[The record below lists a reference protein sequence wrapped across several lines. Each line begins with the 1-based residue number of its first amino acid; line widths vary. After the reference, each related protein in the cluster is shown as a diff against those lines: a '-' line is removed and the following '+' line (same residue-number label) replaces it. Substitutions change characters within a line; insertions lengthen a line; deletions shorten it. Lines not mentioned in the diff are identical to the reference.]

1 MDAGKIGV
9 IVADMRKVLAK
20 NPHIEQQ
27 KLHRR
32 VFFEKID
39 PKNQALM
46 VIIHLVIPSF
56 GWNTI
61 AQSVLT
67 KNSDHHWYIF
77 FRCHLIELS
86 AKDPTPTYCYRWD
99 FYFFDVNLACL
110 LFMLPDKL
118 TLAVRT
124 T

>member
-1 MDAGKIGV
+1 MLYFLQI

-46 VIIHLVIPSF
+46 VIPY
-56 GWNTI
+56 N
-61 AQSVLT
+61 
-67 KNSDHHWYIF
+67 
-77 FRCHLIELS
+77 E
-86 AKDPTPTYCYRWD
+86 
-99 FYFFDVNLACL
+99 
-110 LFMLPDKL
+110 
-118 TLAVRT
+118 
-124 T
+124 

>member
-9 IVADMRKVLAK
+9 FNIIHNSCLLNLYFLLIKILSCPCFFIFLWQSIVADMRKVLAK

-46 VIIHLVIPSF
+46 VIPHMS
-56 GWNTI
+56 
-61 AQSVLT
+61 
-67 KNSDHHWYIF
+67 NSIF
-77 FRCHLIELS
+77 WL
-86 AKDPTPTYCYRWD
+86 KY
-99 FYFFDVNLACL
+99 
-110 LFMLPDKL
+110 
-118 TLAVRT
+118 
-124 T
+124 